1 MAPMMTLNAWRITL
15 PCCCWLLL
23 FYCSFLSTAIAFAP
37 LCKFE
42 TRRPCTQIIELPT
55 VVTQRRQQH
64 HHQESKNLHANTVLF
79 LSSSSNQDKDTT
91 STNEQKLQ
99 QQSQQDRLTQ
109 LGFSP
114 DEIERTKVSKSSSP
128 PPKVSVTEFEVDPVT
143 ITALGFGLI
152 AMNFLIFANM
162 GSGGIA
168 GILARIMNTWDN

>member
-1 MAPMMTLNAWRITL
+1 M
-15 PCCCWLLL
+15 
-23 FYCSFLSTAIAFAP
+23 
-37 LCKFE
+37 
-42 TRRPCTQIIELPT
+42 ELPT
-55 VVTQRRQQH
+55 VVAQRQNQH
-64 HHQESKNLHANTVLF
+64 HHHESKNLHTNTVLF

-91 STNEQKLQ
+91 GTNEKQ
-99 QQSQQDRLTQ
+99 QQPSQQDRLTQ

-168 GILARIMNTWDN
+168 GIWLVS